1 MIIKYNYLK
10 NIINNSNINCVF
22 VKIQMSFYCCTIVS
36 QKERETM
43 PEDLIKCTV
52 CSALFCNKKA
62 YNVHN
67 TYHQPDDLYVTS
79 EQQRMQTV
87 TKIDQDF
94 DIRRVESAAD
104 KYILRSNIFKRSIT
118 DRTKV
123 NHIQILLL
131 LIISAKFEII

>member
-1 MIIKYNYLK
+1 M
-10 NIINNSNINCVF
+10 F
-22 VKIQMSFYCCTIVS
+22 VKIQTSFYCTIVS

-104 KYILRSNIFKRSIT
+104 KYILRSNVFKRMVK

-123 NHIQILLL
+123 NHIQILCL
-131 LIISAKFEII
+131 